1 MILKTKMKKVC
12 AAAMAAS
19 MVASPV
25 TAVLYANTATVMAA
39 NEDAS
44 VAGTIS
50 ASNVTEAGA
59 VVNAYQIV
67 QGDYTK
73 EGKLKSYS
81 AVPGVT
87 IADLEHPTVAE
98 IAKVASAVTGGSLKL
113 TPISMVKGND
123 GKYTAPVKPGMY
135 LVLVSG
141 ADKTVY
147 NPAIAAVNIKD
158 ANSTAPTDGD
168 VDLTSFFD
176 DNTEDAYLKSS
187 TTGFDKTIVD
197 STEANDYGDTLK
209 NGDTATFKLSG
220 MTIPS
225 YSKHY
230 ADGTLVY
237 KIEDTLDNTLT
248 YVPGSIKV
256 QVNGKD
262 TPSTDNSGAH
272 IYDVTEKDHAIT
284 VSFNDNWIRGLS
296 NMPAE
301 DRSVVI
307 TYKAKLSG
315 AHVNAVPNTNSATLT
330 YSRSAQDPSDVK
342 TIKKDNYIYSFAI
355 DSALAGHD
363 KITHEILKGDE
374 TATGIDEATGAV
386 QGKALA
392 GAKFGLYSDA
402 DCTNKLA
409 ETTTDATGRMAY
421 TGLDEGTYY
430 IKEISA
436 PAGYTM
442 TDAVYKAVIAA
453 DLNAD
458 GSLAKYT
465 VTITDPAK
473 SSDQATTYTVN
484 YKDGSGKTVAPAAV
498 ADANVTETTNSTL
511 VKNTK
516 LLNLPSTGAKAAL
529 ILSVVGV
536 AGMTAVVLTKRRK
549 EED

>member
-25 TAVLYANTATVMAA
+25 TAALYANTATVMAA

-50 ASNVTEAGA
+50 ASNITEEGVT
-59 VVNAYQIV
+59 VNAYQIV

-87 IADLEHPTVAE
+87 AFIANLEHPTEDE
-98 IAKVASAVTGGSLKL
+98 ITKVASAVTGGSLKL
-113 TPISMVKGND
+113 AAIPMTKGTD
-123 GKYTAPVKPGMY
+123 GKYTASVKPGMY
-135 LVLVSG
+135 LILVSG
-141 ADKTVY
+141 SDKTVY
-147 NPAIAAVNIKD
+147 NPAIAAVNIRD
-158 ANSTAPTDGD
+158 ANSTAPTDGN
-168 VDLTSFFD
+168 VDLTSYF
-176 DNTEDAYLKSS
+176 NIPTGHMTNLVYIKSS

-197 STEANDYGDTLK
+197 STEGNNYGDTLK

-220 MTIPS
+220 MAIPN

-237 KIEDTLDNTLT
+237 KVEDTLDSTLT
-248 YVPGSIKV
+248 YVADSITV

-262 TPSTDNSGAH
+262 VPKTD
-272 IYDVTEKDHAIT
+272 YDLTAKDHAIT
-284 VSFNDNWIRGLS
+284 VSFHDDFLRHFANS
-296 NMPAE
+296 NTE
-301 DRSVVI
+301 FNGVVI

-374 TATGIDEATGAV
+374 AATGIDEAAGAV

-402 DCTNKLA
+402 DCTDKIA
-409 ETTTDATGRMAY
+409 EATTDATGRMAY

-529 ILSVVGV
+529 ILSIVGV

>member
-1 MILKTKMKKVC
+1 MIFKTKMKRVC

-25 TAVLYANTATVMAA
+25 TAALYANTATVMAA

-50 ASNVTEAGA
+50 ASNITEEGVT
-59 VVNAYQIV
+59 VNAYQIV

-73 EGKLKSYS
+73 EGKLKSYG

-87 IADLEHPTVAE
+87 IADLEHPTTDE
-98 IAKVASAVTGGSLKL
+98 ITKVASAVTGGSLKL
-113 TPISMVKGND
+113 AAIPMTKSTD
-123 GKYTAPVKPGMY
+123 GKYTASVKPGMY
-135 LVLVSG
+135 LILVSG
-141 ADKTVY
+141 SDKTVY

-168 VDLTSFFD
+168 VDLTSYFD
-176 DNTEDAYLKSS
+176 APGFVYLKSS

-197 STEANDYGDTLK
+197 STESNNYGDTLK
-209 NGDTATFKLSG
+209 NGDTVTFKLSG

-248 YVPGSIKV
+248 YVPGSIKI
-256 QVNGKD
+256 QVGSKEVPLD
-262 TPSTDNSGAH
+262 AGV
-272 IYDVTEKDHAIT
+272 YDLTEKDHAFT
-284 VSFNDNWIRGLS
+284 VSLHDSWLRGFTS
-296 NMPAE
+296 EPAE
-301 DRSVVI
+301 NRSVVI

-392 GAKFGLYSDA
+392 GAKFGLYADA

-484 YKDGSGKTVAPAAV
+484 YTDGSGKTVAPAAV

-529 ILSVVGV
+529 ILSVVGA